1 LKNNLGNIA
10 DALDKISKINGIYYT
25 QNELAEKFGYNNYD
39 RQVGVIA
46 QEIQKVLPEIIKA
59 APFDVDVD
67 GNSISGENYITV
79 QYEKIVPLLIEAI
92 KEQKSEM
99 DTLKE
104 EIESLKSL
112 VGSLLNKNL
121 GK

>member
-1 LKNNLGNIA
+1 MKNNLGNIA
-10 DALDKISKINGIYYT
+10 DALSKISKINGIYYT

-46 QEIQKVLPEIIKA
+46 QEIQEVLPEIIKA
-59 APFDVDVD
+59 APFDVDAD

-99 DTLKE
+99 DSLKE
-104 EIESLKSL
+104 DIDTLKSL
-112 VGSLLNKNL
+112 LGSLLNKNL